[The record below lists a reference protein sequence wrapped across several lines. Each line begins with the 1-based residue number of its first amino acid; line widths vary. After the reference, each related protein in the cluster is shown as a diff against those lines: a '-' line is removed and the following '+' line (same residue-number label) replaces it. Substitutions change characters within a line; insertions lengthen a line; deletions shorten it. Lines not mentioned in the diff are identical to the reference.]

1 MHIRHTLNRVI
12 GSTEIVP
19 TPLLPRRLT
28 LDALPLRPVVRRW
41 AEATVRELR
50 PHVRPLPRT
59 GRRRLLA
66 LFIDGLA
73 SRTLARAA
81 RDGTMPFLGR
91 LRDSPAMQE
100 ARTFSGLPSTT
111 TAYQAGLFYGLHHPD
126 VPAFNWFDR
135 NERKPMLMQKP
146 QDAAGVEARLRE
158 QTGGH
163 GLFRDGSSY
172 LSVLRGGAADHLNT
186 AGVAAIVQRE
196 ELPGLEPDLLFGQAL
211 IHMQSALSV
220 AARLALETGP
230 FLWDMR
236 RFVREKGNRHEG
248 PFLLNKLLLGMLLK
262 EVAQGQAIL
271 DLVRGVPR
279 VFFNF
284 HDYDEVSHRR
294 GPVNAEAQVLRGID
308 HSVEAMFAI
317 AAACDDPPDVY
328 VFSDHGQ
335 IPSFPFEREFG
346 CTFPDWVRGAGD
358 GVGPPE
364 LPRRVIEAVG
374 VEPGPYTFEPDL
386 VPMDSGNYAHVY
398 FERGEPL
405 DARAIVQRH
414 ARSLAR
420 ILACPGVGLSI
431 MRHDGGAIAFG
442 PNGQR
447 VDPAEPG
454 TIPRGVSPEG
464 IAAAMNEMVRSPAA
478 GDVLCYGAWRHDGCY
493 ALSWEWSSHGGPSY
507 AETENFLIHPVG
519 VPFEPSRIAHAA
531 DLHHAFRSLYGPA

>member
-12 GSTEIVP
+12 GTIEDIP

-50 PHVRPLPRT
+50 PYVRPVPST

-66 LFIDGLA
+66 LFVDGLA
-73 SRTLARAA
+73 ARTLARAA
-81 RDGTMPFLGR
+81 REGTMPFLGR
-91 LRDSPAMQE
+91 LRDSAATSE

-111 TAYQAGLFYGLHHPD
+111 TAYQAGLFYGLRHPD

-135 NERKPMLMQKP
+135 AARKPMLMQKP
-146 QDAAGVEARLRE
+146 HDAAEVESRLLAA
-158 QTGGH
+158 TGGKA
-163 GLFRDGSSY
+163 LFSGGASY

-186 AGVAAIVQRE
+186 AGAGAILERR
-196 ELPGLEPDLLFGQAL
+196 ELPGVDGGELPGMLR
-211 IHMQSALSV
+211 IHAQTAVAV

-230 FLWDMR
+230 FLWNLR
-236 RFVREKGNRHEG
+236 RFVREKGNRHEV
-248 PFLLNKLLLGMLLK
+248 PFLLNHLLVGTLLK

-279 VFFNF
+279 VFLNF

-294 GPVNAEAQVLRGID
+294 GPDRAEEQVLLGID
-308 HSVEAMFAI
+308 HSIEAMFAI

-335 IPSFPFEREFG
+335 APATPFEHEFG
-346 CTFPDWVRGAGD
+346 CTFRDWVRGAGD
-358 GVGPPE
+358 EGGLPPKV
-364 LPRRVIEAVG
+364 PRAVVEAVG
-374 VEPGPYTFEPDL
+374 AEEGPFAFEPDL
-386 VPMDSGNYAHVY
+386 EPIDSGNYGHVY
-398 FERGEPL
+398 FEREPL

-414 ARSLAR
+414 GRTLAR
-420 ILACPGVGLSI
+420 ILACPGVGLSLI
-431 MRHDGGAIAFG
+431 RHDGGAIAFAG
-442 PNGQR
+442 SKR
-447 VDPAEPG
+447 VDPRDPATVPQG
-454 TIPRGVSPEG
+454 FSPEG
-464 IAAAMNEMVRSPAA
+464 VAAAMEELVCSPAA
-478 GDVLCYGAWRHDGCY
+478 GDVVCYGAWRPEGCV